1 MKIYALY
8 KGDFCLGI
16 GIVKELAKNHGVKER
31 TIRFLTTPSYLKRVK
46 GRKKQRKALICIQI
60 GKE

>member
-16 GIVKELAKNHGVKER
+16 GTVKELAKSHGVKER
-31 TIRFLTTPSYLKRVK
+31 TIRFLTTPSYMKRVK
-46 GRKKQRKALICIQI
+46 ERKKPRKALVCIRV